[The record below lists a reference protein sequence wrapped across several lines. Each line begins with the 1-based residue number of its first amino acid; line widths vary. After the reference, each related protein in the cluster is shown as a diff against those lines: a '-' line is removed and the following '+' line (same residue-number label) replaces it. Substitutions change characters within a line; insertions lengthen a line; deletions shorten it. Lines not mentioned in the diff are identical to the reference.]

1 VKTFDWRLE
10 SRPDAHPPTTTTAS
24 QTIATGQRYRTAHL
38 AQAPTRLVCA
48 ELVLT
53 NERVDQ
59 RSLGTLEASV
69 RKRRDV
75 ELIHEELEELFADL
89 WQVPGFAGLRRGFR
103 PQVDCFRTE
112 EPPAV
117 TLVVDLAG
125 IDPEQ
130 VSIQVTE
137 RTVLVSG
144 VRRRPEL
151 TCPVSYRQMEIEYGQ
166 FQRRVTLAE
175 DVDPSRAEATYERG
189 LLSVVMPLA
198 QTPRTG
204 RITIALGQKEAE

>member
-1 VKTFDWRLE
+1 V
-10 SRPDAHPPTTTTAS
+10 
-24 QTIATGQRYRTAHL
+24 Q
-38 AQAPTRLVCA
+38 
-48 ELVLT
+48 
-53 NERVDQ
+53 
-59 RSLGTLEASV
+59 
-69 RKRRDV
+69 KRRDV
-75 ELIHEELEELFADL
+75 DRIHEELEELFADL

-117 TLVVDLAG
+117 TLVIDLAG

-130 VSIQVTE
+130 VSIEVTE

-151 TCPVSYRQMEIEYGQ
+151 ECRVSYRQMEIEYGS
-166 FQRRVTLAE
+166 FQRRVMLAE
-175 DVDPSRAEATYERG
+175 DVDPSRSEATYERG
-189 LLSVVMPLA
+189 LLRVVMPLA
-198 QTPRTG
+198 QRPRTG